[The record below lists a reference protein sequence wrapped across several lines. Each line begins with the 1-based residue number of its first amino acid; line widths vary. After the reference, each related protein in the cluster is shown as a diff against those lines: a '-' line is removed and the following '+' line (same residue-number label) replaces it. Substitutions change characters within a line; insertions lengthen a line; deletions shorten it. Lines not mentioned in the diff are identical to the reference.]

1 MIGAGGKKKDTF
13 GVGSGVRKRHQ
24 PIALLIA
31 VTRTELSTKHVF
43 LVSFLILTVGLNG
56 PAISQLIRKLQ
67 LEGLKP
73 WFL

>member
-13 GVGSGVRKRHQ
+13 GVGSGVRKWHQ